1 MLGILAKYTG
11 GRSGGAGQG
20 ANLLDS
26 MASMYNRIQR
36 KVSASSNKQLQILTE

>member
-26 MASMYNRIQR
+26 MAGMYNRMQR
-36 KVSASSNKQLQILTE
+36 KVSSSNKQLQILTE